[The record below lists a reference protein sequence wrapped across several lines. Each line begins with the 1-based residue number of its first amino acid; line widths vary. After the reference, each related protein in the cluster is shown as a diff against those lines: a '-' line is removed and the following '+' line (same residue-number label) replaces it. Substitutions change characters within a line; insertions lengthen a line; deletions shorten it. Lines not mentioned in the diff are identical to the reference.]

1 MKIEYF
7 EATWDT
13 VLIRFF
19 LMMAVIIGGVFAGQ
33 YWLAALGLPLF
44 LSALMAPKIT
54 FEKPKSAAKVRKMKV
69 AKKAQIKQA
78 A

>member
-7 EATWDT
+7 KAGWDT
-13 VLIRFF
+13 VITRFF

-44 LSALMAPKIT
+44 LSALMAIKVT
-54 FEKPKSAAKVRKMKV
+54 FEKD
-69 AKKAQIKQA
+69 QKQA
-78 A
+78 KIATMKPQQRGQMKRAA

>member
-7 EATWDT
+7 EAQWDT
-13 VLIRFF
+13 VIIRFF
-19 LMMAVIIGGVFAGQ
+19 LMMTVIIGGVFAGQ

-44 LSALMAPKIT
+44 LSALMAVKFT
-54 FEKPKSAAKVRKMKV
+54 FEKDQKEAKIKTMKV
-69 AKKAQIKQA
+69 QRKHQMKRA

>member
-7 EATWDT
+7 EANWDT
-13 VLIRFF
+13 VIIRFF
-19 LMMAVIIGGVFAGQ
+19 LMMGAIIGGIFAGQ

-44 LSALMAPKIT
+44 LSAIMGVKIT
-54 FEKPKSAAKVRKMKV
+54 KNEKKEAKMSIIKFRDRKTKR
-69 AKKAQIKQA
+69 QA